1 MKKNESGMNQVQFW
15 LLMWMLG
22 LAGQFCWN
30 IENQWFNTFVYA
42 KIAKDSSIVT
52 LMVITSAL
60 VTTFST
66 FLFGTLSDRL
76 GTRRRFVSFGYIVWG
91 LCTILFG
98 FTEFIG
104 KGAVGVGA
112 RVSMWAAVMVI
123 LADDVMSFFGSM
135 GNDSG
140 YNAWSN
146 DMTDDKNRGQI
157 GAVLAVQPIIG
168 TIVGTVLGGFLIG
181 SENNYQR
188 LFWSMGLFVNA
199 VGIFS
204 LFFLK
209 DSPSLKPH
217 REGSL
222 AAQFCSV
229 FKIKGFFAQT
239 ELVLACVTTAC
250 FFIPFNI
257 YFVHMGNWMIYRMGF
272 SADSMGLIQGLSL
285 LAASLSAIPAARL
298 INKNRTPRVAVFA
311 VAVNIIGLWVLTLFI
326 RPDTV
331 NTQSVFSAQN
341 APLFFAVFAAG
352 MGLVLITQ
360 SMTMWVKQLYPEQS
374 RGQFEGIR
382 ILFFVLT
389 PMIIGTIIGNIIIKN
404 GAGSIVNEYGI
415 TENIP
420 VESIY
425 MWAAILVTGA
435 FIPLF
440 FAAKHYYKRV
450 NNKDIHPLLTVW
462 GENLNKECP
471 LNDYPRPQLERKQWQ
486 CLNGAWQYA
495 ISDGKEIP
503 QNWDGEI
510 LVPFSPECVLSG
522 VQRKLMPGQ
531 TLWYRRTVRFG
542 KMPVRGERLLLHFG
556 AADQHCTVY
565 VGGKI
570 AGSHSGGYWPFYF
583 DITGLINEGENEII
597 ASVTDDTNLG
607 DEAYG
612 KQTLNRGK
620 IWYTGQ
626 SGLWQTVWCET
637 VPENHVKN
645 VRINPD
651 LKKGEVE
658 FTVIF
663 DGTHAQDGKVTVF
676 DGDVVVAEAPLT
688 NNGARIRLPENFKSW
703 SPDSPFLYGAQIS
716 AGKDSVRTYFGM
728 REFGIIKGKSGPVLS
743 LNGKPIFHHGLLDQG
758 YWSDGMYTAP
768 SDEAMIW
775 DIERIK
781 TLGFNMLRKHIKIEP
796 LRWYYHCDRLG
807 VLVWQDFVS
816 GGGPYKPFVVQYA
829 PWIGL
834 KYSDGPKRYKLMG
847 RKSPEGRK
855 NFLRDA
861 ERTVNHLYNCVSL
874 AVWVP
879 FNEGWGQFDAADMAA
894 KVRSWDSS
902 RAIDHA
908 SGYFDRKAGD
918 FHSYHIY
925 FKPFSP
931 KSDSEKRV
939 LALTEFGGYSLPSE
953 GHTVSPVL
961 YGYKMF
967 SDKKTLN
974 ENILKLYK
982 NDVLRNMSKGL
993 SAAVYTQVSDVEDE
1007 INGLFTYDR
1016 KEIKADASV
1025 MKQIADM
1032 LNKAFGEHSVRAD

>member
-1 MKKNESGMNQVQFW
+1 MERKSVMNKGQFW
-15 LLMWMLG
+15 LLMWLLG
-22 LAGQFCWN
+22 MAGQLCWN

-52 LMVITSAL
+52 LMVITSAF

-66 FLFGTLSDRL
+66 FFFGTLSDRL
-76 GTRRRFVSFGYIVWG
+76 GTRRRFISLGYIVWG
-91 LCTILFG
+91 VCTILFG

-104 KGAVGVGA
+104 KGAVGTGA
-112 RVSMWAAVMVI
+112 KVSMWAAVMVI

-135 GNDSG
+135 GNDTG

-181 SENNYQR
+181 AENNYQR
-188 LFWSMGLFVNA
+188 LFWSMGLFVVA

-217 REGSL
+217 KNGSL
-222 AAQFCSV
+222 ATQFCSV
-229 FKIKGFFAQT
+229 FKIKGFFAQR
-239 ELVLACVTTAC
+239 ELLLACITTAC

-285 LAASLSAIPAARL
+285 LVASLSAIPAANL
-298 INKNRTPRVAVFA
+298 INKNKTPAVVAFA
-311 VAVNIIGLWVLTLFI
+311 ITVNIIGLWLITLFI
-326 RPDTV
+326 RPETV
-331 NTQSVFSAQN
+331 NTQSVFSKEN
-341 APLFFAVFAAG
+341 ALLFFAVFSAG
-352 MGLVLITQ
+352 MGLVLVTQ
-360 SMTMWVKQLYPEQS
+360 TMTMWVKQLYPEQS

-440 FAAKHYYKRV
+440 FAAKLYHKRI
-450 NNKDIHPLLTVW
+450 NNKVLSPLMTVW

-471 LNDYPRPQLERKQWQ
+471 LNDYPRPQLQRKQWQ
-486 CLNGAWQYA
+486 CLNGIWKYA
-495 ISDGKEIP
+495 ICDGKEKP
-503 QNWDGEI
+503 DSWDGDI
-510 LVPFSPECVLSG
+510 IVPFSPESLLSG
-522 VQRKLMPGQ
+522 VQRKLMPSQ
-531 TLWYRRTVRFG
+531 TLWYRRAVLFD
-542 KMPVRGERLLLHFG
+542 KMPANGERLLLHFG
-556 AADQHCTVY
+556 AVDQHCTVY
-565 VGGKI
+565 INGKVI
-570 AGSHSGGYWPFYF
+570 GNHSGGYWAFSF
-583 DITGLINEGENEII
+583 DITDFINEGENEII
-597 ASVTDDTNLG
+597 ISVTDDTNLG

-612 KQTLNRGK
+612 KQKLNRGK

-626 SGLWQTVWCET
+626 SGIWQTVWCET
-637 VPENHVKN
+637 VPQTYIKN
-645 VRINPD
+645 VSIKTD
-651 LKKGEVE
+651 LSNGEVSFALDCE
-658 FTVIF
+658 GH
-663 DGTHAQDGKVTVF
+663 DMPSGKITVF
-676 DGDVVVAEAPLT
+676 DNGTAVAEVLVE
-688 NNGARIRLPENFKSW
+688 NSGVRIKLPENFKTW
-703 SPDSPFLYGAQIS
+703 SPDSPFLYDAQIS
-716 AGKDSVRTYFGM
+716 VGKDEVRTYFGM
-728 REFGIIKGKSGPVLS
+728 REFSVIKSKNGPRLC

-768 SDEAMIW
+768 SDQAMIW
-775 DIERIK
+775 DIEQIK
-781 TLGFNMLRKHIKIEP
+781 KLGFNMLRKHIKIEP

-829 PWIGL
+829 PWIGI
-834 KYSDGPKRYKLMG
+834 KFSDGPNRYKLLG
-847 RKSPEGRK
+847 RKSEQGRK

-861 ERTVNHLYNCVSL
+861 ERTVDLLRNCVSV

-879 FNEGWGQFDAADMAA
+879 FNEAWGQFDAAEIAE
-894 KVRSWDSS
+894 KVLSWDSS

-908 SGYFDRKAGD
+908 SGYFDRNAGD

-925 FKPFSP
+925 FKHFFP
-931 KSDSEKRV
+931 KADKKNRV
-939 LALTEFGGYSLPSE
+939 LALTEFGGYSMPSE
-953 GHTVSPVL
+953 GHMVSPAL

-982 NDVLRNMSKGL
+982 DDVLRNMTKAL
-993 SAAVYTQVSDVEDE
+993 SATVYTQVSDVEDE

-1016 KEIKADASV
+1016 KEIKADSLV
-1025 MKQIADM
+1025 MKEISEMIQNAFKENLDKAD
-1032 LNKAFGEHSVRAD
+1032 L